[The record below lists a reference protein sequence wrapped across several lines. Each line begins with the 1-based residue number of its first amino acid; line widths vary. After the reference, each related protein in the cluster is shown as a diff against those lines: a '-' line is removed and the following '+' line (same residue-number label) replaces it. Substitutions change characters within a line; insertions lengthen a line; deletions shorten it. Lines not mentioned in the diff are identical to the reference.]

1 MAAGRAVAS
10 SFALISVAPSKK
22 HPKLPVEP
30 LLPLQRVFVCVW
42 GGGRV
47 LCWNKGLLRFQFE
60 TGMQASHG
68 TKGLESL
75 DILR

>member
-1 MAAGRAVAS
+1 MAAGTAVTS

-30 LLPLQRVFVCVW
+30 LLPLQRVFVCV
-42 GGGRV
+42 GGVCV
-47 LCWNKGLLRFQFE
+47 LCWNKCLLRFQFE